1 MIIQRGSFPS
11 KLTVEFGPPP
21 ADPAPILARMER
33 SRRNS
38 QWLQAHWSDLLPQ
51 AIGKYVAVAGQE
63 AFIADS
69 PEEAWAWAA
78 QAHPEDDAASVRYVN
93 PHKGPKIYA
102 NRG

>member
-11 KLTVEFGPPP
+11 NLTVEFVPPP
-21 ADPAPILARMER
+21 ADPAPIIARMER

-69 PEEAWAWAA
+69 PEEAWAWAKRI
-78 QAHPEDDAASVRYVN
+78 HPEDDGALVEQVN
-93 PHKGPKIYA
+93 PPCGAKIYA